1 LPVSLSVLFYITY
14 LLNIP
19 LSTGW

>member
-1 LPVSLSVLFYITY
+1 VLFCITY